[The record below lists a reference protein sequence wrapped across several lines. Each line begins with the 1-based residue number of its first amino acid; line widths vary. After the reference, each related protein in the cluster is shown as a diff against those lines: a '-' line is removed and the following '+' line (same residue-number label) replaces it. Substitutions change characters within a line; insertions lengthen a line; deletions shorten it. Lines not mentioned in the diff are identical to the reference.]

1 MARNPYRRYEVT
13 EYQKEALKFL
23 QPPED
28 ITVSEWADKYRVLD
42 AKTSAM
48 PGPWRTEHTPYLK
61 GIMDE
66 FNNYETEEIVYV
78 KPTQV
83 GGTECLQNM
92 VGYIVQQDPA
102 PTMIVYPT
110 DTLAKSI
117 SENRLQPMFKAAPE
131 LRKRFDENSQLQ
143 ELQFDGMYLTLAG
156 SNSPSSLASK
166 AIRFLFLDEV
176 DKYPGASKKE
186 ADPVSLARERTKTFH
201 NRKIFITSTPTL
213 KTGHIWKAK
222 EDADIEKHYFVPC
235 PHCGEYIELKWKQI
249 HFPSIT
255 ESAED
260 KFRAAAADAI
270 VMRSGMELQNPADG
284 ARQMMGMTLRDLA
297 IECLTN
303 EGQSGLNRRS
313 SDELYGMLQRQFYN
327 PTAAFPAILDNAI
340 NKAYVEGHKT
350 VAVTFDQWTKK
361 GTLKDFKTHDNN
373 YLAGPVGEFLEV
385 PEGGELKHDVFGDEK
400 LPTRK
405 LKTYG
410 RQFTLTRQAFIND
423 DIDLLT
429 RVPAKYA
436 ASARKTQNK
445 QCYQILV
452 NNPAIYDGTA
462 LFSSAHSNLL
472 AKGTGITK
480 EAVQGMILALQN
492 QTDQF
497 GEATIIRPAIIIVPS
512 GYMFDMYTLFYSPTI
527 STSGNTQAVNP
538 LYRYKDSITVVEDP
552 TINALCGGF
561 GNVMPWWLLG
571 AKDDTDFIEVD
582 YLNGQ
587 EIPTI
592 RRMETPGTLGFVW
605 DIYLDWGISVMDY
618 RGAIKN
624 PGIEVKNPIE
634 LA

>member
-213 KTGHIWKAK
+213 KTGH
-222 EDADIEKHYFVPC
+222 H
-235 PHCGEYIELKWKQI
+235 
-249 HFPSIT
+249 
-255 ESAED
+255 
-260 KFRAAAADAI
+260 
-270 VMRSGMELQNPADG
+270 
-284 ARQMMGMTLRDLA
+284 
-297 IECLTN
+297 
-303 EGQSGLNRRS
+303 
-313 SDELYGMLQRQFYN
+313 
-327 PTAAFPAILDNAI
+327 
-340 NKAYVEGHKT
+340 
-350 VAVTFDQWTKK
+350 
-361 GTLKDFKTHDNN
+361 
-373 YLAGPVGEFLEV
+373 
-385 PEGGELKHDVFGDEK
+385 
-400 LPTRK
+400 
-405 LKTYG
+405 
-410 RQFTLTRQAFIND
+410 
-423 DIDLLT
+423 
-429 RVPAKYA
+429 
-436 ASARKTQNK
+436 
-445 QCYQILV
+445 
-452 NNPAIYDGTA
+452 
-462 LFSSAHSNLL
+462 
-472 AKGTGITK
+472 
-480 EAVQGMILALQN
+480 
-492 QTDQF
+492 
-497 GEATIIRPAIIIVPS
+497 
-512 GYMFDMYTLFYSPTI
+512 
-527 STSGNTQAVNP
+527 
-538 LYRYKDSITVVEDP
+538 
-552 TINALCGGF
+552 
-561 GNVMPWWLLG
+561 
-571 AKDDTDFIEVD
+571 
-582 YLNGQ
+582 
-587 EIPTI
+587 
-592 RRMETPGTLGFVW
+592 GFV
-605 DIYLDWGISVMDY
+605 IRCAAEIFGSL
-618 RGAIKN
+618 RGRK
-624 PGIEVKNPIE
+624 
-634 LA
+634 

>member
-110 DTLAKSI
+110 DTLARSI

-249 HFPSIT
+249 HFPKEEGMSYADRAEFATYVCQECGCVITDQDKPEMLRKGEWRTVKENTKFVRKVAFWMNTLYSPFVRFSEIVKEFLDSKDDPEKLQNFVNSWLAEPWEDTKLKTNADLVMERQTEYEELVVPEWAKLLTAGVDVQENCLYWSIRAWGNYLT
-255 ESAED
+255 SQNIAHGQAFSFQEVERIMNLEYQMPDSTPLVVALALIDSGNDADTVYDFCANNSEWALPSKGSSNPMLSHYKLSKVNKSDSKAYGMNLVLVDTGKYKDMIAGRMQKKNGSGSWMVYQGCDREYAEQVTAEHKVNVKMGNGKVKQEWQQKTSHAD
-260 KFRAAAADAI
+260 NHYLDCEVYATAAADI
-270 VMRSGMELQNPADG
+270 LGVR
-284 ARQMMGMTLRDLA
+284 TLHLNE
-297 IECLTN
+297 IQENEQPKKQETTQYTPEEHWISQN
-303 EGQSGLNRRS
+303 EGSW
-313 SDELYGMLQRQFYN
+313 
-327 PTAAFPAILDNAI
+327 
-340 NKAYVEGHKT
+340 V
-350 VAVTFDQWTKK
+350 
-361 GTLKDFKTHDNN
+361 
-373 YLAGPVGEFLEV
+373 
-385 PEGGELKHDVFGDEK
+385 
-400 LPTRK
+400 
-405 LKTYG
+405 
-410 RQFTLTRQAFIND
+410 
-423 DIDLLT
+423 
-429 RVPAKYA
+429 
-436 ASARKTQNK
+436 
-445 QCYQILV
+445 
-452 NNPAIYDGTA
+452 
-462 LFSSAHSNLL
+462 
-472 AKGTGITK
+472 
-480 EAVQGMILALQN
+480 
-492 QTDQF
+492 
-497 GEATIIRPAIIIVPS
+497 
-512 GYMFDMYTLFYSPTI
+512 
-527 STSGNTQAVNP
+527 
-538 LYRYKDSITVVEDP
+538 
-552 TINALCGGF
+552 
-561 GNVMPWWLLG
+561 
-571 AKDDTDFIEVD
+571 
-582 YLNGQ
+582 
-587 EIPTI
+587 
-592 RRMETPGTLGFVW
+592 
-605 DIYLDWGISVMDY
+605 
-618 RGAIKN
+618 
-624 PGIEVKNPIE
+624 
-634 LA
+634 